1 MSEPFKV
8 QISSDL
14 IRRLV
19 GEGDQKPVI
28 KPKVKPKV
36 VRSDRSSNQAPGVDP
51 KPSEETG
58 GWKPGLPSLL
68 PLGVFPPV
76 ADKELDPIRKVLD
89 EGERVVD
96 KLQKEEAR
104 LLEEV
109 KRNAKELHE
118 KEYRMPEQKTMPC
131 LKVKD
136 TCVQCYKDHPKDPL
150 QCAEAVKA
158 FLDCT
163 RRVQQ
168 QQFVASG

>member
-19 GEGDQKPVI
+19 GGEDQKPI
-28 KPKVKPKV
+28 SKPKVKPKV
-36 VRSDRSSNQAPGVDP
+36 VRSDHPSNQAPRVEP
-51 KPSEETG
+51 KLSKETE
-58 GWKPGLPSLL
+58 GWQPGLPSLL

-76 ADKELDPIRKVLD
+76 ADELDPIRKVLG
-89 EGERVVD
+89 ESERVVD
-96 KLQKEEAR
+96 KLQKEETR

-118 KEYRMPEQKTMPC
+118 KEYRMPEQKIMPC
-131 LKVKD
+131 LNTKD
-136 TCVQCYKDHPKDPL
+136 ACVQCYKDHPEDPL

-158 FLDCT
+158 FLDCA
-163 RRVQQ
+163 RRVQ

>member
-36 VRSDRSSNQAPGVDP
+36 VRSDRPSNQAPRVDP

-76 ADKELDPIRKVLD
+76 ADELDPIRKVLD

-118 KEYRMPEQKTMPC
+118 KEYRMPEQKAMPC
-131 LKVKD
+131 LKAKD

-158 FLDCT
+158 FLDCA
-163 RRVQQ
+163 RQVQQ